1 MKTINIRQRLHQFID
16 NIEDK
21 KAKAIYTL
29 FADDIDPELKRK
41 DLILTERKKVL
52 KGEGKLYSWK
62 RYKIELTR
70 LATFEIFEAY
80 DWYELQKAGLGEDF
94 LVELDKFYQ
103 TLQTN
108 PKTYSYYK
116 KPIREGKVKRFPYTV
131 VYEIFETTIIIYSVF
146 MAKQNP
152 VKKRTK

>member
-1 MKTINIRQRLHQFID
+1 M
-16 NIEDK
+16 
-21 KAKAIYTL
+21 
-29 FADDIDPELKRK
+29 
-41 DLILTERKKVL
+41 
-52 KGEGKLYSWK
+52 